1 MWNRLL
7 DQDESIRYL
16 LKRYPSGPLLKT
28 LDFFRD
34 GQETQGFDPLV
45 QENLPAQ
52 LFTFGFDETHVT
64 CLRLPAP
71 LSQMFIN
78 QATVTEE
85 FRGFL
90 RSLTGGIKEQKH
102 LFINLQ
108 DRTSWHEHARCVAI
122 EELQK
127 NAEFSHNIVVVTL
140 PKNTEFYL
148 QSASYQYLN
157 DAKAFLAQFKEQIAS
172 REACGFYFPSSL
184 NAAELESFIDKTLG
198 MIHKIFFSSKDIL
211 SRKNRLDFIEI
222 FYQFF
227 ILKCVEM
234 IKPDSMSLTCKDSVD
249 IGASAGA
256 AFFSF
261 LKILSSAQPWT
272 SEDQDQLLY
281 LLYAP
286 SLLVRERAIDIQCF
300 NRMVSA
306 LAVMHGELG
315 GDRKAVLEA
324 FTPYY
329 EPQIFEK
336 IRVQES

>member
-1 MWNRLL
+1 
-7 DQDESIRYL
+7 
-16 LKRYPSGPLLKT
+16 
-28 LDFFRD
+28 
-34 GQETQGFDPLV
+34 
-45 QENLPAQ
+45 
-52 LFTFGFDETHVT
+52 
-64 CLRLPAP
+64 
-71 LSQMFIN
+71 
-78 QATVTEE
+78 
-85 FRGFL
+85 
-90 RSLTGGIKEQKH
+90 
-102 LFINLQ
+102 
-108 DRTSWHEHARCVAI
+108 
-122 EELQK
+122 
-127 NAEFSHNIVVVTL
+127 
-140 PKNTEFYL
+140 
-148 QSASYQYLN
+148 
-157 DAKAFLAQFKEQIAS
+157 
-172 REACGFYFPSSL
+172 
-184 NAAELESFIDKTLG
+184 

-249 IGASAGA
+249 VGASAGA

-315 GDRKAVLEA
+315 ADRKTVLEA